1 MSSWNYDYTVT
12 QISEGPPIRR
22 ERPKSLLKVRPAP
35 ADMRS
40 VTASTR
46 LCRPSASVPPGST
59 GGRFIRRIVAAAA
72 LAGLTVAPLAPGAQA
87 APAAATATG
96 TLTGTLVRAYVE
108 VGPHEKGEATHR
120 SVPGADQLTWVRTA
134 SGRQERVPSSDVVD
148 VPAGSQVRLTV
159 GSRQPGADNVPSAGR
174 EVLSTT
180 VTSTPP
186 DTASSPAAPV
196 QGTAVEGTAVQGTAR
211 AARRSAATTSAAT
224 AVQEI
229 TLVQAVPA
237 GTTANGTAYTAD
249 ATTVADLGK
258 QVDKASAFWSTQTG
272 GRVSLK
278 VVKSLAWTPLTSSCD
293 DPDALWAE
301 AAKRAGWTEDVGR
314 HLVVQLP
321 EAADAGGCGAGL
333 GTVGRFLGDGGMSW
347 TSYSDWAVVAHELGH
362 NFRLGHANSLNC
374 GTAADQRTGC
384 AEEAY
389 GDSYDVMGISWWNTG
404 SLSTAHLDELG
415 LMTSA
420 TQREVSSAIS
430 ATVDLRPVGLHTGL
444 QSMTFVD
451 GGVRYWVE
459 YRGALGYDSWT
470 AKSSYSD
477 LQYNDGFT
485 AGVVVRRLGAE
496 SDENSPYYGSRV
508 LLRPRGLPTSTSP
521 QWTLTAGQAME
532 TASHRVIR
540 VSALSETSAR
550 VVVDKGLTSV
560 RSTPRT
566 TGQTVSGVAYHRSSS
581 LTVAFTASPR
591 APRKGYQVLVDGA
604 VRATATPT
612 ATSATVTGLTSGR
625 HAVAVRALDTTRYV
639 TSAATQVQVDRSAP
653 TFSTGPSLQLR
664 RGARVAADV
673 PVRLRFAAADSVRLY
688 RVASAS
694 PGVVLS
700 PTSTSLSLTQ
710 RTGTTVTRTLTATD
724 AAGNTRTATTRTAVR
739 LGSERWATK
748 YAGRWGTLRQGDT
761 LGGAVRRSHTRG
773 ASATFSAT
781 GRDLGLVATTGPTQG
796 RITVYVD
803 GRSAG
808 TVDLRSTTTST
819 RRLVWTRHFATTA
832 RHSVRVVVQG
842 TTGRPLVSLDGWAVL
857 G

>member
-1 MSSWNYDYTVT
+1 VT
-12 QISEGPPIRR
+12 PSHRLPRR
-22 ERPKSLLKVRPAP
+22 SASAAPAP
-35 ADMRS
+35 TGRRS
-40 VTASTR
+40 V
-46 LCRPSASVPPGST
+46 
-59 GGRFIRRIVAAAA
+59 RRTVAAAA
-72 LAGLTVAPLAPGAQA
+72 LGALAVAPLAPGVQA
-87 APAAATATG
+87 ASAAAATATT

-120 SVPGADQLTWVRTA
+120 TAPGADQLTWVRTT

-174 EVLSTT
+174 EVLATT

-186 DTASSPAAPV
+186 DTASSPTAPL
-196 QGTAVEGTAVQGTAR
+196 GGNAVEGTAR
-211 AARRSAATTSAAT
+211 ASRLSAATTAAAT

-229 TLVQAVPA
+229 TLVQAVPSGKSA
-237 GTTANGTAYTAD
+237 DGTAYKAD

-258 QVDKASAFWSTQTG
+258 QVEKASAFWSTQTG
-272 GRVSLK
+272 GRVTLK
-278 VVKSLAWTPLTSSCD
+278 VVKSLAWVPLTTSCD

-301 AAKRAGWTEDVGR
+301 AAKRAGWTEAVGR

-347 TSYSDWAVVAHELGH
+347 TSYSDWAVIAHELGH
-362 NFRLGHANSLNC
+362 NFKLGHANSLNC
-374 GTAADQRTGC
+374 GSAADKRTGC
-384 AEEAY
+384 AEEGY
-389 GDSYDVMGISWWNTG
+389 GDAYDVMGISWWNTG

-420 TQREVSSAIS
+420 TQHDVSSAVS
-430 ATVDLRPVGLHTGL
+430 ATADLRPVGLHTGL

-451 GGVRYWVE
+451 SGVRYWVE
-459 YRGALGYDSWT
+459 YRGAAGYDSWT

-477 LQYNDGFT
+477 VQYNDGFT
-485 AGVVVRRLGAE
+485 AGVVVRRLGADT
-496 SDENSPYYGSRV
+496 DENSPYYGSRV
-508 LLRPRGLPTSTSP
+508 LLRPRGVPTSSTSS

-532 TASHRVIR
+532 TASNRVIR
-540 VSALSETSAR
+540 VSALSGTSAR
-550 VVVDKGLTSV
+550 VVVEKGLTSV

-581 LTVAFTASPR
+581 LTVAFSASPR

-612 ATSATVTGLTSGR
+612 ATSATVTGLASGR
-625 HAVAVRALDTTRYV
+625 HTVAVRALDTTRYL
-639 TSAATQVQVDRSAP
+639 TSPAAQVRVDRSAP
-653 TFSTGPSLQLR
+653 TFSAAPTVQLR
-664 RGARVAADV
+664 RGARVATDV

-724 AAGNTRTATTRTAVR
+724 AAGNTRTVTTRTAVR
-739 LGSERWATK
+739 LGSERWATR
-748 YAGRWGTLRQGDT
+748 YGRGWAALRRADT
-761 LGGAVRRSHTRG
+761 LGGAVQRSRTRG
-773 ASATFSAT
+773 ASATFTAT

-796 RITVYVD
+796 RITMYVD

-808 TVDLRSTTTST
+808 TVDLRSATTST
-819 RRLVWTRHFATTA
+819 RRLVWTRHFTSTA

-842 TTGRPLVSLDGWAVL
+842 TAGRPWVSLDGWTVL